1 MFFNNNQFRLLL
13 AATVV
18 WSVCAFAAEPAWD
31 KLIPADYRLVEEIRG
46 DLNGDGADDYV
57 LIIQATD
64 KKNIN
69 GEKDINPSGIMI
81 FFKNGK
87 DYKLALE
94 NLNCFPRGEKQK
106 ISFEV
111 KSGNLYI
118 KYEVNTRYIIRYTY
132 TFRYRNSDFELTGY
146 DYSDE
151 SNSSNARSI
160 NFPAKKM
167 LNKVLDKETWTQ
179 LAIKEPIL
187 LRKIVDFENYGYW
200 AINNYIK
207 EIGKPAGTFT
217 DTRDGKTYWTVKI
230 GKQTWMAENLNYEP
244 QTGNSWCYGNTASI
258 CGKYGRLYDRSTAKD
273 ACPVGWHLPSRDEW
287 DNLSQAVGG
296 RGERS
301 EDGTISWRG
310 AGLTLRSK
318 RGWNEDVGVD
328 GFGFSALPAGRFYSN
343 RSFNNAGSTGY
354 WWTATD
360 NDKNDCTYYRY
371 MFDVWDWVYEGC
383 YGEKEGYSVRCVQ

>member
-13 AATVV
+13 AATVIG
-18 WSVCAFAAEPAWD
+18 SAFADEPEWD
-31 KLIPADYRLVEEIRG
+31 KRIPAGYSIVNEMRG
-46 DLNGDGADDYV
+46 DLNGDGAEDYV
-57 LIIQATD
+57 LIIRSTD
-64 KKNIN
+64 KNT
-69 GEKDINPSGIMI
+69 SHRGIMI

-87 DYKLALE
+87 DYKLVLE
-94 NLNCFPRGEKQK
+94 NLNCFPSREKQK
-106 ISFEV
+106 FSFGI

-118 KYEVNTRYIIRYTY
+118 NYEIYTQHTMRSTY
-132 TFRYRNSDFELTGY
+132 EFRYRNSDFELIGY
-146 DYSDE
+146 DYSDK
-151 SNSSNARSI
+151 SNARSI

-167 LNKVLDKETWTQ
+167 LNKVQGKEAWTQ

-187 LRKIVDFENYGYW
+187 LRKIVDFDNYGYW

-207 EIGKPAGTFT
+207 EIGKPANTFT

-244 QTGNSWCYGNTASI
+244 QTGNSWCYGNNALI
-258 CGKYGRLYDRSTAKD
+258 CGRYGRLYDRGAAKK
-273 ACPVGWHLPSRDEW
+273 ACPDGWHLPSRDEW
-287 DNLSQAVGG
+287 DSLAQAVGG

-310 AGLTLRSK
+310 ASLTLRAK

-328 GFGFSALPAGRFYSN
+328 GFGFSAMPGGRL
-343 RSFNNAGSTGY
+343 FNNTAFIKAGSESH

-360 NDKNDCTYYRY
+360 NKNDCTYYRY
-371 MFDVWDWVYEGC
+371 MFGVLDWMYEGC
-383 YGEKEGYSVRCVQ
+383 YGEHEGFSVRCVQDAK